1 MMPTLT
7 DRQRV
12 ELAIP
17 AYLLFALTSAPG
29 AFVPADPGLV
39 ERAEA
44 DIAEL
49 RADLK
54 TAWFEPLE
62 DLSERKKVALLRRVE
77 RIARGVIV
85 EWKNRSTLS
94 VMLTLWYFLKDLTD
108 REVLILW
115 EGSAMARAA
124 SRLLPMFAHG
134 FDEEKCDAT
143 AKEQAR
149 HLLTK
154 LQVEGLYG

>member
-1 MMPTLT
+1 MPTLT

-17 AYLLFALTSAPG
+17 AYLLLALTSVPG
-29 AFVPADPGLV
+29 AFAPADVDLAA
-39 ERAEA
+39 RAEA
-44 DIAEL
+44 DIATL

-54 TAWFEPLE
+54 AASLEPLE
-62 DLSERKKVALLRRVE
+62 DLPEKKRGALVRRVE

-85 EWKNRSTLS
+85 EWKDRPTLS
-94 VMLTLWYFLKDLTD
+94 VMLTLWYFVKNLTD

-115 EGSAMARAA
+115 EGSAMARAT

-134 FDEEKCDAT
+134 FEERKRDA
-143 AKEQAR
+143 AAQEQAG
-149 HLLTK
+149 LLLAQ
-154 LQVEGLYG
+154 LQAEGLYG

>member
-1 MMPTLT
+1 MPTLS

-17 AYLLFALTSAPG
+17 AYLLFALTSAPS
-29 AFVPADPGLV
+29 AFVPADPNQA

-44 DIAEL
+44 DIAAMRVDL
-49 RADLK
+49 RA
-54 TAWFEPLE
+54 ACYEPIE
-62 DLSERKKVALLRRVE
+62 DLSEKKKGALLRRVE
-77 RIARGVIV
+77 RTARGVIAG
-85 EWKNRSTLS
+85 WKDRATLS

-115 EGSAMARAA
+115 EGSAMARAT

-134 FDEEKCDAT
+134 FDEQKRDST
-143 AKEQAR
+143 AQEQAR
-149 HLLTK
+149 QLLRE
-154 LQVEGLYG
+154 LQAEGLYG

>member
-1 MMPTLT
+1 MPTLT

-17 AYLLFALTSAPG
+17 AYLLLALSSAPG
-29 AFVPADPGLV
+29 AFVPADADMTA
-39 ERAEA
+39 RAEA
-44 DIAEL
+44 DIAKL

-54 TAWFEPLE
+54 AASFEPLE
-62 DLSERKKVALLRRVE
+62 DLSEKKRGALLRRVE
-77 RIARGVIV
+77 RIARGVIAD
-85 EWKNRSTLS
+85 WKDRSTLS

-134 FDEEKCDAT
+134 FDEAKWDT
-143 AKEQAR
+143 AGQEEAGR
-149 HLLTK
+149 LLSR
-154 LQVEGLYG
+154 LRAEGLYG

>member
-1 MMPTLT
+1 MPTLT

-62 DLSERKKVALLRRVE
+62 DLSEKKKVALLRRVE

-85 EWKNRSTLS
+85 EWKNRSTL
-94 VMLTLWYFLKDLTD
+94 WYFLKDLTD
-108 REVLILW
+108 REVLLLW
-115 EGSAMARAA
+115 EGSAMAQAA

-149 HLLTK
+149 HLLAQ